1 MKFTFKNE
9 KLSPYSSY
17 LKHTTIKLN
26 RKECG
31 SIWEKNISS
40 TENEAEIR
48 LMIVKNDKINDGNP
62 NCSWMWITLKN
73 KFASTDEAKQF
84 LHDNIDKITQKYT
97 LNLLND

>member
-17 LKHTTIKLN
+17 LKHTIIKLN
-26 RKECG
+26 RKKCG
-31 SIWEKNISS
+31 SIWEKHISS

-62 NCSWMWITLKN
+62 NCSWMWITLKY
-73 KFASTDEAKQF
+73 KFSSTDEAKQY
-84 LHDNIDKITQKYT
+84 LQDNIGVITQKYT